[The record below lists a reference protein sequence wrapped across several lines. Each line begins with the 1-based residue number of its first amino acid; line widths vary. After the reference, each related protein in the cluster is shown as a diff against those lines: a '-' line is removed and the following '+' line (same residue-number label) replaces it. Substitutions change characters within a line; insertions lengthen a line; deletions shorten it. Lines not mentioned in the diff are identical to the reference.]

1 MSLLLKVIGG
11 AMAGIGKGM
20 VAQAELDAQAARD
33 AVLHQREVALRNL
46 QIDAQNKLADKQ
58 HGQRL
63 VETTAQGNEQRKT
76 NAASSLQRDWE
87 NKNQTTRQTAAQVQ
101 LKAVDFKNDVKAQ
114 KLAATLG
121 LIQKDFE
128 SKLAAGEIVQDAEG
142 GYHLVDK
149 RSAAVKPVGVKGPT
163 KAAEDDWTQFKRE
176 STGGGSGNSGGA
188 TAPPSKP
195 DAQFT
200 TRYANA
206 TPETAPGLFR
216 GDKKIPLEE
225 AWRQYQGN

>member
-33 AVLHQREVALRNL
+33 AVLYQREVALRNL

-63 VETTAQGNEQRKT
+63 EEIDRTGTQQRLT
-76 NAASSLQRDWE
+76 QRSGAIYDDW
-87 NKNQTTRQTAAQVQ
+87 KAGRQTDRNTEAQKE
-101 LKAVDFKNDVKAQ
+101 LKSIDFKNDIKARQ
-114 KLAATLG
+114 LASRLN
-121 LIQKDFE
+121 IIESDFN
-128 SKLAAGEIVQDAEG
+128 SKVQAGEIVQDAEG

-163 KAAEDDWTQFKRE
+163 KDAEDDWTQFRRE
-176 STGGGSGNSGGA
+176 STGGGTSKSGGA
-188 TAPPSKP
+188 ATQPRNAIE
-195 DAQFT
+195 A
-200 TRYANA
+200 YENA
-206 TPETAPGLFR
+206 TPETHPRLFR
-216 GDKKIPLEE
+216 PDGTKIPRNEFMRLWNSE
-225 AWRQYQGN
+225 G